1 MIGGQR
7 HNPKEEHRFY
17 GSLKVFIATN
27 YNRKYRRLFSTPT
40 GPITEDRGHCNSAH
54 QCSKVPTLIF
64 FFFQDQ
70 KATKLG
76 RTTDNLKGHK
86 WKVLVDRRD
95 HWRGGGIEFL
105 VLFISLG

>member
-40 GPITEDRGHCNSAH
+40 GPITEDRGHCNSAR
-54 QCSKVPTLIF
+54 QYSKVPTLIF
-64 FFFQDQ
+64 F
-70 KATKLG
+70 KTKKQLNLEGQQTISKGTNG
-76 RTTDNLKGHK
+76 R
-86 WKVLVDRRD
+86 
-95 HWRGGGIEFL
+95 F
-105 VLFISLG
+105 

>member
-7 HNPKEEHRFY
+7 HNPKEEHGFY
-17 GSLKVFIATN
+17 GSFKVFIATN
-27 YNRKYRRLFSTPT
+27 YNRKYGRLFSTPT
-40 GPITEDRGHCNSAH
+40 GPITEDRGHCNSSS
-54 QCSKVPTLIF
+54 QYSKVPHTD
-64 FFFQDQ
+64 FFQDQ

-76 RTTDNLKGHK
+76 RTTDNFKGHK